1 MSWDLTVYVRCERCT
16 MRKIAEAVER
26 VTGEKVPDN
35 EFEEGELDFEAAIG
49 PVDVT
54 LHRFGASF
62 SISSTTG
69 ADAALGELVDAIAC
83 ALGEIVADA
92 EAEALIEQEEA
103 DGWAPPRERR
113 KAKKKRAKKPRKP
126 DGDVE
131 VVVVGDGDAPLA
143 SVTTSTS
150 VFYAQQAAG
159 GMLRSSAATPEVP
172 DLLTDGGR
180 YPLRGRALVCT
191 VFQGAGAG
199 REPKVRIRYD
209 LDGYGRLTSIDEEP
223 LG

>member
-1 MSWDLTVYVRCERCT
+1 
-16 MRKIAEAVER
+16 MRKIAEVVER
-26 VTGEKVPDN
+26 ITGKKVPDH
-35 EFEEGELDFEAAIG
+35 ELEEGELDFEAAIG

-62 SISSTTG
+62 SMSSTSG
-69 ADAALGELVDAIAC
+69 ADRALGDLVDDIAAALGAVVD
-83 ALGEIVADA
+83 DA
-92 EAEALIEQEEA
+92 EAAELIEQEEA

-113 KAKKKRAKKPRKP
+113 KPKKKAAKKPRKP
-126 DGDVE
+126 EGDVE
-131 VVVVGDGDAPLA
+131 IAVIGDAGAPLA
-143 SVTTSTS
+143 SATTSTS

-159 GMLRSSAATPEVP
+159 GMLRPSAATPDVP
-172 DLLTDGGR
+172 ELLTDGGR

-191 VFQGAGAG
+191 VFQGTGAG